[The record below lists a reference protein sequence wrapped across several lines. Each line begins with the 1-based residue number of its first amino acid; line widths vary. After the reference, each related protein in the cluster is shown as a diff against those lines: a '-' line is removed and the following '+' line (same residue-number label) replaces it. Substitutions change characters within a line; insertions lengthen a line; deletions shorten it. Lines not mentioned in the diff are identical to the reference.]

1 MDMIPVP
8 GCGMDTGD
16 RLPLSCAMPVRA
28 PYHSLIAARKQAR
41 YPGTGQ
47 GKVSVF
53 ISNDYAFP
61 GYA

>member
-1 MDMIPVP
+1 
-8 GCGMDTGD
+8 
-16 RLPLSCAMPVRA
+16 MPVRA